1 MKTCIQTIFIA
12 LSSLW
17 LFTSCSQ
24 NIENSSENNPDTMF
38 QVATLQSLMVS
49 NYDGYI
55 SVGELCQW
63 GNTPGW
69 HCHFIST
76 DRSKGGHLL
85 NITSTHK
92 TTANLDQ
99 TPYYLLYMPDED
111 SFSQQDLSKDMPLK
125 KVKVYTHFTSGV
137 EELVLATD
145 GYPRLFPTLEKTE
158 SYLQKCLAEDPL
170 CIKKIK
176 ATKGCK
182 PGYSSLDDRA
192 YVRFKL

>member
-1 MKTCIQTIFIA
+1 MKTCILTIFVA

-24 NIENSSENNPDTMF
+24 NTEKASGNNIDTMF

-111 SFSQQDLSKDMPLK
+111 SFSQQDLSKDMSEDL
-125 KVKVYTHFTSGV
+125 VKV
-137 EELVLATD
+137 
-145 GYPRLFPTLEKTE
+145 EK
-158 SYLQKCLAEDPL
+158 
-170 CIKKIK
+170 
-176 ATKGCK
+176 
-182 PGYSSLDDRA
+182 
-192 YVRFKL
+192 